1 MSYISRNL
9 SPITHQANITPL
21 FIVNGK
27 RSFKIR
33 ALAILL
39 ALLIWLAPTHILPAQ
54 AAHGPLDQP
63 PEGSPHAAPRTD
75 PEYEP
80 LASPRSPTSDPR
92 LLLPDLRT
100 LPPYDLKIVALPDG
114 SRELRLSN
122 TIWNSGA
129 GALELEGIHDRR
141 ALQTQVIQHVDARVG
156 ARLAYPVGE
165 FIFHPTHEHWHFEQF
180 SIYQLWALTPRGELD
195 RPVSSSDKISYCL
208 IDTDIIEPDN
218 PAYQPRRI
226 YYGCGRAFQG
236 LSAGWGDTYKSHLD
250 GQSIQLSGV
259 KDGFY
264 ALVSTA
270 NPDGILLEADTSNN
284 TAVLYL
290 EIRGESLAL
299 LTPAEIA
306 DQACP
311 ALNQC

>member
-1 MSYISRNL
+1 MSHFFSYICRFSHQEYAP
-9 SPITHQANITPL
+9 SPFFAAVLRVFVTRSLVLL
-21 FIVNGK
+21 F
-27 RSFKIR
+27 
-33 ALAILL
+33 
-39 ALLIWLAPTHILPAQ
+39 ALLLWLATTRPHPTQ
-54 AAHGPLDQP
+54 AAHGPLDP
-63 PEGSPHAAPRTD
+63 SPGGSPYSTLHTD
-75 PEYEP
+75 PEHESP
-80 LASPRSPTSDPR
+80 ASPRSPISDPR

-100 LPPYDLKIVALPDG
+100 LPPFDLKIVALPDG
-114 SRELRLSN
+114 RRELRLSN

-141 ALQTQVIQHVDARVG
+141 ALQTQVIQHVDAQVG
-156 ARLAYPVGE
+156 SRLAYPVGE

-180 SIYQLWALTPRGELD
+180 SIYQLWALTPRGELGSLA
-195 RPVSSSDKISYCL
+195 SSSDKVSYCL

-218 PAYQPRRI
+218 PAYQPRRN

-250 GQSIQLSGV
+250 GQSIRLSGV

-299 LTPAEIA
+299 VTPSENA

-311 ALNQC
+311 TLNRC

>member
-1 MSYISRNL
+1 MSSL
-9 SPITHQANITPL
+9 SSQYRPLARQSNPITFPCADRKPQTGARQAR
-21 FIVNGK
+21 F
-27 RSFKIR
+27 
-33 ALAILL
+33 LL
-39 ALLIWLAPTHILPAQ
+39 ALLAWLFLADLTPAR
-54 AAHGPLDQP
+54 
-63 PEGSPHAAPRTD
+63 AAPSAPHIVTPAALSD
-75 PEYEP
+75 PEDEP
-80 LASPRSPTSDPR
+80 AAPPLPSVSDPR

-250 GQSIQLSGV
+250 GQSIRLSGV